1 MAQRPNILI
10 IDPNT
15 QDLQLLEI
23 SLRNMGFAVTTATN
37 NFDALKK
44 VEIFPPDL
52 IISET
57 HIEDFDGYALCRTI
71 KENAQWAVIPFIFL
85 SSDKNLQSK
94 VKGLQLG
101 VDDYLTKP
109 IFLVELVAR
118 VRMLMQRKE
127 RESIER
133 HESRTRF
140 TGSIAEIGLIDII
153 QTVDLSKKKGVVHLA
168 RDGETG
174 AIYFEDGNVIDAEL
188 AQMEGDEA
196 VYRMMRWADGFFDIE
211 FRPIRRD
218 RKIELS
224 SQQLLMEGLKRL
236 DEWNRILEQL
246 PPLETVFNVDV
257 LELVD
262 RLDEIPDEVNGLVA
276 QFDGQQSLKEIVNND
291 IFNDLDTL
299 RIVSKLIFFG
309 VLVEHEQKIREL
321 KKPAQEDILLGA
333 SEELSLKALVSPGT
347 VTTSVPPA
355 DLQFGKAEEVDVVR
369 PPAAAAAPPAAP
381 LPAPAVTPSVKEP
394 IARIAVKKIPIE
406 VISSK
411 DNFEEE
417 ITMERDVFKGREAAA
432 AKPGEEAKAPVEEG
446 KEETLKIKAAQLPK
460 DAEAALAA
468 LTAKPGKAADE
479 PPVGDEA
486 KKGAEAD
493 REARTAR
500 MYAEKTEG
508 EEQPPA
514 AVVSEKK
521 TARWT
526 FPKVAEGDGKEEKT
540 VEEKPAEESPRE
552 RVQAISLKEVK
563 EEIEKREGMKEEAL
577 QAKIEEKKVEKK
589 DEKKVEKKD
598 DKKDEKKELSESGA
612 YKVEEKAFFQAA
624 PAGSEP
630 VDTFEDLVAKEKKA
644 KGTRGLTYAIWS
656 IIIVGIAVVLFLAY
670 GKDYLKQG
678 PDLKLLD
685 KIKNQTPVATEPLR
699 DKPLAEVSPMESGE
713 GKEGKKPEGTEE
725 TQPVVETGAETGEEG
740 EEKTPTGE
748 GEEKAPTGEG
758 TQAGTPEAVTAPSG
772 EYAALLVEAKDLLA
786 KKDRKGAIEKYR
798 LAVQVNP
805 DGQEALSFLV
815 DNYKEKPKEPGVLE
829 WGKRATELGPD
840 DARAWFAY
848 GLVLFT
854 LGKTKDAKPV
864 FEHCATITPADKVV
878 AKCKQMKQWVK

>member
-57 HIEDFDGYALCRTI
+57 HIQDFDGYALCRTI
-71 KENAQWAVIPFIFL
+71 KENAQWTAIPFIFL

-174 AIYFEDGNVIDAEL
+174 AIYFEDGNIIDAEL

-321 KKPAQEDILLGA
+321 KKPAEEDILLGA
-333 SEELSLKALVSPGT
+333 SEELSLKALVSPGLSA
-347 VTTSVPPA
+347 TSVPPG
-355 DLQFGKAEEVDVVR
+355 DLQFGKAEEVDVVS
-369 PPAAAAAPPAAP
+369 PPAQAAAPAAAVPAG
-381 LPAPAVTPSVKEP
+381 TPSVKEP
-394 IARIAVKKIPIE
+394 IGRIAVKKIPIE

-411 DNFEEE
+411 DGKESFEEE
-417 ITMERDVFKGREAAA
+417 ITMERDFFRDREAAA
-432 AKPGEEAKAPVEEG
+432 AKPGAEAKAPVEEG
-446 KEETLKIKAAQLPK
+446 AEPKEETLKIKAAQLPK
-460 DAEAALAA
+460 EAEAALAA
-468 LTAKPGKAADE
+468 LAAKPGKTVVEVPAGGE
-479 PPVGDEA
+479 T
-486 KKGAEAD
+486 KKGADAE

-500 MYAEKTEG
+500 MYADKAEG
-508 EEQPPA
+508 EEKPPT
-514 AVVSEKK
+514 AVMSEKK

-526 FPKVAEGDGKEEKT
+526 FPKVAAGDGKEEKT

-563 EEIEKREGMKEEAL
+563 EEIEKREGMREEAL
-577 QAKIEEKKVEKK
+577 PAKKEEKK
-589 DEKKVEKKD
+589 DEKKPEKLE
-598 DKKDEKKELSESGA
+598 EKKELSESGV
-612 YKVEEKAFFQAA
+612 YTKEEKAFLQAA

-630 VDTFEDLVAKEKKA
+630 VDTFEDLVAREKKA

-685 KIKNQTPVATEPLR
+685 KIKNQTPVQTEPLR
-699 DKPLAEVSPMESGE
+699 EKPLAEVSPMEPVE
-713 GKEGKKPEGTEE
+713 GKEGTQPAEEEGTES
-725 TQPVVETGAETGEEG
+725 GKEG
-740 EEKTPTGE
+740 EEKAPAAE
-748 GEEKAPTGEG
+748 GEEKAPTEG
-758 TQAGTPEAVTAPSG
+758 GTPAETPEIATAPSG

-815 DNYKEKPKEPGVLE
+815 DNYKEKPKEPGILE

-854 LGKTKDAKPV
+854 LGKTTEAKPV
-864 FEHCATITPADKVV
+864 FEHCVAITPADKYV